1 MFGVPDERHGHRV
14 GAAVVL
20 REEEDAEPAEIVRYC
35 LGRLAPYEVPERI
48 QVVPALPRTAKGA
61 LDRQAV
67 QLRFAR

>member
-1 MFGVPDERHGHRV
+1 MFGVPDERHGHWV

-20 REEEDAEPAEIVRYC
+20 REGEDAEPAEIVRYC
-35 LGRLAPYEVPERI
+35 LGRLVPFEVPERI
-48 QVVPALPRTAKGA
+48 QVVPALPRTAKGE

>member
-1 MFGVPDERHGHRV
+1 MFGVPDERHGYRV

-20 REEEDAEPAEIVRYC
+20 REEEDVEPAEIVRYC
-35 LGRLAPYEVPERI
+35 LDRLAPFEVPERI
-48 QVVPALPRTAKGA
+48 QVVPALPHTAKGA